1 MINNKHFKTY
11 TIDEKEFIAIIE
23 KLATSNLSVFIF
35 LNYVQQAGIA
45 AIKNLITSQVI
56 ECTSFFNT

>member
-23 KLATSNLSVFIF
+23 KLATSNLTEDQIYLSKLCTTGWHSSNKK
-35 LNYVQQAGIA
+35 LN
-45 AIKNLITSQVI
+45 NFTSH
-56 ECTSFFNT
+56 